1 VQFFAGG
8 APKGAVARRAVRL
21 PTMIGTMTSNAGPRA
36 EPTGEQGAAQ
46 SVEHGAAHGVEH
58 GAAHDTEKSAENSA
72 GKSAHASAEHWA
84 LLVED
89 HPLYSEAL
97 VNTLLRAS
105 PRLHCRAVGGVLHA
119 RREMAEHGL
128 PTLLLSD
135 HRLPDGDGLQ
145 LLAEMAHRVP
155 MRVLLSGQDDVSLVH
170 RARAAGL
177 SAFMPKTLPP
187 DDMVLALRR
196 VLAGE
201 AWFPRGTVAAPPT
214 LTERQLEV
222 LREVGRGL
230 SNREIAARLGVS
242 ERTVKDHLSIV
253 FVRLGAANRAEALV
267 QASAQ
272 GLLQFSSL
280 Q

>member
-1 VQFFAGG
+1 MSSIAD
-8 APKGAVARRAVRL
+8 
-21 PTMIGTMTSNAGPRA
+21 PR
-36 EPTGEQGAAQ
+36 
-46 SVEHGAAHGVEH
+46 
-58 GAAHDTEKSAENSA
+58 
-72 GKSAHASAEHWA
+72 WA
-84 LLVED
+84 LVVED

-97 VNTLLRAS
+97 VNTTLRAV
-105 PRLHCRAVGGVLHA
+105 PGLCCRAAGGVSQAH
-119 RREMAEHGL
+119 RVMAEQGL

-145 LLAEMAHRVP
+145 LLAEMAGRVP
-155 MRVLLSGQDDVSLVH
+155 MRVLLSGQDDAWLVH

-187 DDMVLALRR
+187 DELVLALRR
-196 VLAGE
+196 VLAGD

-253 FVRLGAANRAEALV
+253 FVRLGAANRAEALA

>member
-1 VQFFAGG
+1 VQFFARG
-8 APKGAVARRAVRL
+8 ARKVEATRRLAHA
-21 PTMIGTMTSNAGPRA
+21 PPMIRAMNSNAERNADLNAEPSAELNVQPKAAPRA
-36 EPTGEQGAAQ
+36 ERL
-46 SVEHGAAHGVEH
+46 
-58 GAAHDTEKSAENSA
+58 
-72 GKSAHASAEHWA
+72 A
-84 LLVED
+84 LVVED

-97 VNTLLRAS
+97 VNTTERAGLGLR
-105 PRLHCRAVGGVLHA
+105 CRAVGGVQQA
-119 RREMAEHGL
+119 RRAIEELGP
-128 PTLLLSD
+128 PTLLLCD

-145 LLAEMAHRVP
+145 LLAEMAGRVP
-155 MRVLLSGQDDVSLVH
+155 LRVLLSGQDDPALVH
-170 RARAAGL
+170 RARAARL

-201 AWFPRGTVAAPPT
+201 PWFPRGVVAAPPT

-267 QASAQ
+267 QAGAQ